1 MHRIQLR
8 VRFGET
14 DMAGHVNNA
23 VYLSYL
29 EEARIRF
36 LEEVLGATDLP
47 FILASAKLDFLRQV
61 FFRDAL
67 TVTTGVIR
75 LGRTSL
81 HLMHQVWRDANRELA
96 LQSET
101 VLVHF
106 NYATQKPEPLPTSWR
121 PLLIPYMTEVPAIR
135 TS

>member
-36 LEEVLGATDLP
+36 LEEVLGVTELP

-81 HLMHQVWRDANRELA
+81 HLVHQLRRNADDALA

-106 NYATQKPEPLPTSWR
+106 NYATQKPEPLPSSWR
-121 PLLIPYMTEVPAIR
+121 PLLMAHITEVPKVR